1 MQDEQSKVADNK
13 ERVDSSDESTAEAD
27 ILSVH
32 RISKVWFIP
41 IVALLIGSWMIY
53 QASTNQ
59 GPLIKIYFETAEGLG
74 VDTTKI
80 KLREVT
86 IGKVTQ
92 LKLNSAFDGIEIT
105 ARLDKGTDSLLKT
118 DTAFWVVKPRI
129 GKGGVSGLTTILSG
143 AYIEMTAGIE
153 EEERFDFVGLENPP
167 VTPFGKP
174 GLRITLDSD
183 NESGL
188 DIGDPIIFRGI
199 EVGRVEYQFFNI
211 EERIVYYDA
220 FIESPY
226 DKLVTTN
233 TRFWKIKG
241 VEVKLSADGVKVNT
255 GTLETLIGGGVTF
268 GVPDNQP
275 TGEIITQRAFFTIYE
290 DKDEVLQKQ
299 FKNAQ
304 EFVMLFGHSIR
315 GLRPGAP
322 VEYKGVRIGTVIR
335 TDIDYPE
342 IENFLNQKT
351 RIPVLIQI
359 EPARLGMKDH
369 EDRISLVRESIERM
383 IADGLHGFI
392 RSGNLLTGSKF
403 IEIDYVAGTQSEDQQ
418 FGNYQI
424 IPTAASEIDGLLKKV
439 DSILATID
447 KLSIDSLVDNASGAM
462 FEMRKAMVN
471 FDKASAQV
479 NNLLDTS
486 ESGELIANVNLT
498 LRSFEKLAQDFSE
511 GSTTHQELQNMIL
524 TMETMLKE
532 LTPVLSQLNHQPNS
546 LIFSGKKSDELEPKG
561 KSNE

>member
-1 MQDEQSKVADNK
+1 MQEDKASSEKENNDMGQPNKQSAGADVSAA
-13 ERVDSSDESTAEAD
+13 R
-27 ILSVH
+27 

-41 IVALLIGSWMIY
+41 IVAILIGFWMVY
-53 QASTNQ
+53 QTTTNR
-59 GPLIKIYFETAEGLG
+59 GPLIKIHFETAEGLAVG
-74 VDTTKI
+74 TSKI

-86 IGKVTQ
+86 VGKITEV
-92 LKLNSAFDGIEIT
+92 KLNSTFDGIEIT
-105 ARLDKGTDSLLKT
+105 ARLDKGTEKLLKT

-129 GKGGVSGLTTILSG
+129 GKGGISGLTTILSG
-143 AYIEMTAGIE
+143 AYIEMSAGIE
-153 EEERFDFVGLENPP
+153 DDERSDFVGLENPP

-174 GLRITLDSD
+174 GIRITLDSD
-183 NESGL
+183 DETGL

-241 VEVKLSADGVKVNT
+241 VEVKLSADGIKVNT
-255 GTLETLIGGGVTF
+255 GTLETMIGGGVTF

-275 TGEIITQRAFFTIYE
+275 KGDIITQRAFFTIYD
-290 DKDEVLQKQ
+290 DKDEVLEAQ
-299 FKNAQ
+299 FKHAQ
-304 EFVMLFGHSIR
+304 EFAMLFGHSIR
-315 GLRPGAP
+315 GLRVGAP
-322 VEYKGVRIGTVIR
+322 VEYKGVRIGTVKR

-342 IENFLNQKT
+342 IDNFLDQKT
-351 RIPVLIQI
+351 RIPVIIQI
-359 EPARLGMKDH
+359 EPARLGMKDD
-369 EDRISLVRESIERM
+369 ENKISLVKESIEKM
-383 IADGLHGFI
+383 IQQGLHGFM
-392 RSGNLLTGSKF
+392 RSGSLLTGSKY
-403 IEIDYVAGTQSEDQQ
+403 IEIDYVPNTKSHSQKFSG
-418 FGNYQI
+418 YQI
-424 IPTAASEIDGLLKKV
+424 IPTAASEIDGLVQKV

-447 KLSIDSLVDNASGAM
+447 KLSLDSLVDNASGAM
-462 FEMRKAMVN
+462 FEMKKAMVN

-479 NNLLDTS
+479 DSLLDTT
-486 ESGELIANVNLT
+486 ESNELIANVNLT

-546 LIFSGKKSDELEPKG
+546 LIFSGKKSDELVPKG

>member
-1 MQDEQSKVADNK
+1 MQKDKANNDKENGETGKPGEHFVAAN
-13 ERVDSSDESTAEAD
+13 VSAA
-27 ILSVH
+27 H
-32 RISKVWFIP
+32 RISKVWFVP
-41 IVALLIGSWMIY
+41 IIAILIGFWMVY
-53 QASTNQ
+53 QTTTNR
-59 GPLIKIYFETAEGLG
+59 GPLIKIHFETAEGLG
-74 VDTTKI
+74 VGTSKI

-86 IGKVTQ
+86 VGKITD
-92 LKLNSAFDGIEIT
+92 LKLNSTFEGIEVT
-105 ARLDKGTDSLLKT
+105 ARLDKGTEKLLKT

-129 GKGGVSGLTTILSG
+129 GRGGISGLSTILSG
-143 AYIEMTAGIE
+143 AYIEMSAGIDD
-153 EEERFDFVGLENPP
+153 EERLDFVGLENPP

-174 GLRITLDSD
+174 GLRVTLDSD
-183 NESGL
+183 NQSGL

-241 VEVKLSADGVKVNT
+241 IEVKLSADGLKVNT
-255 GTLETLIGGGVTF
+255 GTLETIIGGGVTF

-275 TGEIITQRAFFTIYE
+275 KGEIITQRAFFTIYDDE
-290 DKDEVLQKQ
+290 DEVLQKQ
-299 FKNAQ
+299 FKNAK
-304 EFVMLFGHSIR
+304 EYVMLFAHSIR
-315 GLRPGAP
+315 GLSVGAP

-342 IENFLNQKT
+342 IQNFLDQKT
-351 RIPVLIQI
+351 RIPIVLQI
-359 EPARLGMKDH
+359 EPARLGMKDS
-369 EDRISLVRESIERM
+369 ENEISVVKESIDRM
-383 IADGLHGFI
+383 IKDGLHGFM
-392 RSGNLLTGSKF
+392 RSGSLLTGSKY
-403 IEIDYVAGTQSEDQQ
+403 IEIDYVPNTQSKSQK
-418 FGNYQI
+418 FSGYQI
-424 IPTAASEIDGLLKKV
+424 IPTAASEIDGLVKKV
-439 DSILATID
+439 DNILATID
-447 KLSIDSLVDNASGAM
+447 KLSLNSLVDNASGAM
-462 FEMRKAMVN
+462 FEMKKAMVN

-479 NNLLDTS
+479 DSLLDTS

-511 GSTTHQELQNMIL
+511 GSTTHLELQNMIL

-546 LIFSGKKSDELEPKG
+546 LIFSGKKSDELEPRG

>member
-1 MQDEQSKVADNK
+1 MQQDQTENGKKN
-13 ERVDSSDESTAEAD
+13 SDMSPPNTHSTEAD
-27 ILSVH
+27 VSTTR

-41 IVALLIGSWMIY
+41 IVAILIGLWMVY
-53 QASTNQ
+53 QTTTNQ
-59 GPLIKIYFETAEGLG
+59 GPLITINFETAEGMG
-74 VDTTKI
+74 IGTTKV
-80 KLREVT
+80 KLRDVT
-86 IGKVTQ
+86 VGEITE
-92 LKLNSAFDGIEIT
+92 LKLNSTFDGIEIT
-105 ARLDKGTDSLLKT
+105 ARLNKGTDTLLKT

-129 GKGGVSGLTTILSG
+129 GKGGVSGLTTILAG
-143 AYIEMTAGIE
+143 AHIEMSAGVE
-153 EEERFDFVGLENPP
+153 DESRLDFVGLENPP

-183 NESGL
+183 DQTGL

-233 TRFWKIKG
+233 TRFWKLKG
-241 VEVKLSADGVKVNT
+241 VEVKLSADGIKVNT
-255 GTLETLIGGGVTF
+255 GTLETMIGGGVTF

-275 TGEIITQRAFFTIYE
+275 KGDIITQRAFFTIYD
-290 DKDEVLQKQ
+290 DKDEVLEEQ
-299 FKNAQ
+299 FKHAQ
-304 EFVMLFGHSIR
+304 EFAMLFGHSIR
-315 GLRPGAP
+315 GLRVGAP
-322 VEYKGVRIGTVIR
+322 VEYKGVRIGTVKR

-342 IENFLNQKT
+342 IENFLDQKT
-351 RIPVLIQI
+351 RIPVIIQI
-359 EPARLGMKDH
+359 EPARLGMKDD
-369 EDRISLVRESIERM
+369 ENKITLVKESIERM
-383 IADGLHGFI
+383 IQEGLHGFM
-392 RSGNLLTGSKF
+392 RSGSLLTGSKY
-403 IEIDYVAGTQSEDQQ
+403 IELNYVPSTQSKNQQ
-418 FGNYQI
+418 FSGFQI
-424 IPTAASEIDGLLKKV
+424 IPTAASEIDGLVRKM
-439 DSILATID
+439 DNILATID
-447 KLSIDSLVDNASGAM
+447 KLSLDSLVNNASGAM
-462 FEMRKAMVN
+462 FEMKKAMIN

-479 NNLLDTS
+479 DSLLDTT
-486 ESGELIANVNLT
+486 ESSELIANVNLT